1 MLGRRLLQS
10 SNARTLSVTAS
21 AFNTP
26 LSKFEPTEFVE
37 DRYAQLKKNI
47 DIVRERIG
55 KPLTLAEKIVYGH
68 LDDPHNSELVR
79 GESYLNLRPDRVAMQ
94 DATAQM
100 AMLQFISSG
109 LPQVA
114 VPSTIHCDHLIAAE
128 HGGPKDLADAK
139 EINKEVYNFL
149 ATSGAKY
156 GVGFWKPGSG
166 IIHQIV
172 LENYAFPGL
181 MLIGT
186 DSHTPNGGGL
196 GGVCVGVGGADAVD
210 VMAGLPWE
218 LKAPKVIG
226 VKLTGELSGWASP
239 KDVILKVAGILT
251 VKGGTGAIV
260 EYFGPGVDAMSC
272 TGMGTICNMGAEIG
286 ATTSIFPYNDSM
298 GDYLKA
304 TERGSIADLAQSYKD
319 CLIAD
324 EGCEYDQLIEINL
337 DELKPSLNGPFT
349 PDLYNVVG
357 DDIAQRAA
365 EREWPTKVEVG
376 LIGSCTNSSYEDM
389 ARVASIAQQAI
400 DKGYKC
406 KAGFL
411 ISPGSEQIRATIARD
426 GIQDVFE
433 KVGGVVMSNSC
444 GPCIGQW
451 KRHDKQKGEKNTI
464 VTSFNRNFT
473 SRNDGNPAT
482 HGFVSTPEMTIAYA
496 LTGDLTFNP
505 ETDYLTAE
513 DGSKFKL
520 TAPYGDQLPQN
531 GFDAG
536 EETYQH
542 PPVDASAV
550 AVDVHPESERL
561 QLLTPFDRW
570 DGEDLKE
577 MQVLI
582 KVEGKCTTDHISA
595 AGPWLRF
602 RGHLDNISNN
612 MLIAAVNSE
621 NGEPNNIKNVIDG
634 SYGGVPDVA
643 RVYKANGLKWVVVGD
658 ENYGEGS
665 SREHAAL
672 EPRHLGGRAV
682 IVKSF
687 ARIHE
692 TNLKKQ
698 GMLPLT
704 FTDTADYEKIQPSD
718 KITINGLDTFAPGL
732 DLTATL
738 VHADGSSENI
748 VLNHTFN
755 ANQIEWFKS
764 GSALNRMKEM
774 Q

>member
-10 SNARTLSVTAS
+10 STARSLSVTAS

-47 DIVRERIG
+47 DIVRSRLN

-68 LDDPHNSELVR
+68 LDDPVNSDLVR

-128 HGGPKDLADAK
+128 KGGPEDLAHAK
-139 EINKEVYNFL
+139 ELNKEVYNFL
-149 ATSGAKY
+149 ATAGAKY

-226 VKLTGELSGWASP
+226 VKLTGKLSGWASP

-260 EYFGPGVDAMSC
+260 EYHGPGVDSMSC

-286 ATTSIFPYNDSM
+286 ATTSVFPYNDSM

-304 TERGSIADLAQSYKD
+304 TDRDGIANLASQYKD
-319 CLIAD
+319 CLVPD

-337 DELKPSLNGPFT
+337 DDLKPSLNGPFT

-357 DDIAQRAA
+357 DDVAQRAA
-365 EREWPTKVEVG
+365 ERDWPTKVEVG

-482 HGFVSTPEMTIAYA
+482 HGFVSTPEMTVAYA

-513 DGSKFKL
+513 DGTKFKL
-520 TAPYGDQLPQN
+520 DAPYGDQLPQN

-542 PPVDASAV
+542 PPVDKSGV
-550 AVDVHPESERL
+550 AVDVNPESERL

-570 DGEDLKE
+570 DGKDLED
-577 MQVLI
+577 MQILI
-582 KVEGKCTTDHISA
+582 KVKGKCTTDHISA

-612 MLIAAVNSE
+612 MLIAAINSE
-621 NGEPNNIKNVIDG
+621 NDEPNKIKNVIDG

-643 RVYKANGLKWVVVGD
+643 RVYKANGLRWVVVGD

-704 FTDTADYEKIQPSD
+704 FSDVADYDKIQPSD
-718 KITINGLDTFAPGL
+718 KISINGLDTFAPGTP
-732 DLTATL
+732 LTATL
-738 VHADGSSENI
+738 KHADGSSEDI

-755 ANQIEWFKS
+755 SNQIEWFKS

>member
-1 MLGRRLLQS
+1 MLGRFGLAKFG
-10 SNARTLSVTAS
+10 NARNLSVSAS
-21 AFNTP
+21 KMVA
-26 LSKFEPTEFVE
+26 LSKHEPDTKLE
-37 DRYAQLKKNI
+37 DSYSKLAENI
-47 DIVRERIG
+47 GIVSKRLG
-55 KPLTLAEKIVYGH
+55 KPMTLAEKIVYGH
-68 LDDPHNSELVR
+68 LDDPVNSELIR
-79 GESYLNLRPDRVAMQ
+79 GESYLKLRPDRVAMQ

-109 LPQVA
+109 LPKVA

-128 HGGPKDLADAK
+128 KGGPEDLAAALDQ
-139 EINKEVYNFL
+139 NSEVYNFL
-149 ATSGAKY
+149 ATAGAKY
-156 GVGFWKPGSG
+156 GVGFWKAGSG

-210 VMAGLPWE
+210 VMAGIPWE

-260 EYFGPGVDAMSC
+260 EYFGPGVDSMSA

-286 ATTSIFPYNDSM
+286 ATTSIFPYNHSM
-298 GDYLKA
+298 ESYLKA
-304 TERGSIADLAQSYKD
+304 TERSDIAELANKYKS
-319 CLIAD
+319 CLTPDDGA
-324 EGCEYDQLIEINL
+324 EYDQLIEINL
-337 DELKPSLNGPFT
+337 SELQPSLNGPFT
-349 PDLYNVVG
+349 PDLYNIAG
-357 DDIAQRAA
+357 DDVAARAA
-365 EREWPTKVEVG
+365 ERGWPTKVEVG

-389 ARVASIAQQAI
+389 DRVASICQQAI
-400 DKGYKC
+400 DKGYKA

-411 ISPGSEQIRATIARD
+411 ISPGSEQIRATITRD
-426 GIQDVFE
+426 GIADKFE

-451 KRHDKQKGEKNTI
+451 KRHDKKKGEKNTI

-482 HGFVSTPEMTIAYA
+482 HGFVSTPELTVAYA
-496 LTGDLTFNP
+496 LSGDLTFNP
-505 ETDYLTAE
+505 ATDPLVCE
-513 DGSKFKL
+513 DGTEFMLK
-520 TAPYGDQLPQN
+520 APYGDQLPQN

-542 PPVDASAV
+542 PPADGSGVT
-550 AVDVHPESERL
+550 VDVNPKSERL
-561 QLLTPFDRW
+561 ELLTPFDKW
-570 DGEDLKE
+570 DGKDLED
-577 MQVLI
+577 MQMLI
-582 KVEGKCTTDHISA
+582 KVKGKCTTDHISA

-612 MLIAAVNSE
+612 MLIAAINSE
-621 NGEPNNIKNVIDG
+621 NDEPNSIKNVVDG

-643 RVYKANGLKWVVVGD
+643 RVYKANGIKWVVVGD

-704 FTDTADYEKIQPSD
+704 FADPADYD
-718 KITINGLDTFAPGL
+718 KTTPADKVSIVGLDSFQPGVPL
-732 DLTATL
+732 KGIFK
-738 VHADGSSENI
+738 HADGSQDEI
-748 VLNHTFN
+748 TLNHTFN
-755 ANQIEWFKS
+755 SNQIEWFHA
-764 GSALNRMKEM
+764 GSALNRMKEL

>member
-10 SNARTLSVTAS
+10 TTARSLSVTAS

-47 DIVRERIG
+47 DIVRSRLN

-68 LDDPHNSELVR
+68 LDDPVNSDLVR

-128 HGGPKDLADAK
+128 KGGPQDLADAK
-139 EINKEVYNFL
+139 ELNKEVYNFL
-149 ATSGAKY
+149 ATAGAKY

-226 VKLTGELSGWASP
+226 VKLTGKLSGWASP

-260 EYFGPGVDAMSC
+260 EYHGPGVDSMSC

-286 ATTSIFPYNDSM
+286 ATTSVFPYNDSM

-304 TERGSIADLAQSYKD
+304 TDRDGIANLASQYKD
-319 CLIAD
+319 CLVPD

-337 DELKPSLNGPFT
+337 DDLKPSLNGPFT

-357 DDIAQRAA
+357 DDVAQRAA
-365 EREWPTKVEVG
+365 ERDWPTKVEVG

-482 HGFVSTPEMTIAYA
+482 HGFVSTPEMTVAYA

-513 DGSKFKL
+513 DGTKFKL
-520 TAPYGDQLPQN
+520 DAPYGDQLPQN

-542 PPVDASAV
+542 PPVDKSGV
-550 AVDVHPESERL
+550 AVDVNPESERL

-570 DGEDLKE
+570 DGKDLED
-577 MQVLI
+577 MQILI
-582 KVEGKCTTDHISA
+582 KVKGKCTTDHISA

-612 MLIAAVNSE
+612 MLIAAINSE
-621 NGEPNNIKNVIDG
+621 NDEPNKIKNVIDG

-643 RVYKANGLKWVVVGD
+643 RVYKANGLRWVVVGD

-704 FTDTADYEKIQPSD
+704 FSDVADYDKIQPSD
-718 KITINGLDTFAPGL
+718 KITINGLDTFAPGNP
-732 DLTATL
+732 LTATL
-738 VHADGSSENI
+738 KHADGSSEDI

-755 ANQIEWFKS
+755 SNQIEWFKS